1 MSLFIGNDTSST
13 KILHMAKNTHTDTE
27 LKSGELSDTVF
38 HSNLNYVRVVKAQG
52 TILNS
57 VLTVTQAVKDLMGT
71 KGWIVVNSSGLCIPA
86 IWGKSLN
93 PDKATYTPF
102 YGKWNGLSMRLGR
115 NATGPGPGPNN
126 YQYDWIDLDSS
137 NNGTCKIYIFSI
149 DILSSAFSKIP
160 TTNNEFLLGNGTI
173 NVRGFNIL
181 DSAYISAAAVNNVD
195 DIVTIFGK
203 LFQFTNTNI
212 TDNTVA
218 LISNPLYSAILR
230 GGIPIMHSTK
240 NTPMRYRG
248 TKSVYLPGNP
258 GRYAKWHVVTAV
270 INFDEPLPDNA
281 FILCSLNALNNSP
294 SDNNSFLF
302 HNNCGETMFG
312 RLAFNIL
319 THWKISAQV
328 TANQFILRSYF
339 MVAGNY
345 SILGN
350 TYTIHIFY

>member
-1 MSLFIGNDTSST
+1 MSLFIGNDLAAT

-27 LKSGELSDTVF
+27 LKSGELSDTIF
-38 HSNLNYVRVVKAQG
+38 HSNLNYVRVIRAEG

-71 KGWIVVNSSGLCIPA
+71 KGWIVVNSSGVCIPA
-86 IWGKSLN
+86 IWGRSLN
-93 PDKATYTPF
+93 PDAATYSPF
-102 YGKWNGLSMRLGR
+102 YGKWSDLSLRLGR
-115 NATGPGPGPNN
+115 NATVPGPGNN
-126 YQYDWIDLDSS
+126 YWIDLDSS

-149 DILSSAFSKIP
+149 DILSFTFSKLP

-173 NVRGFNIL
+173 NVRGFNVL
-181 DSAYISAAAVNNVD
+181 DSAYISAAEVNNVD
-195 DIVTIFGK
+195 DKVTIFGK

-212 TDNTVA
+212 TDNAVA

-230 GGIPIMHSTK
+230 GGVPIIHSTK

-258 GRYAKWHVVTAV
+258 GKYADWKVVSAT

-281 FILCSLNALNNSP
+281 FIICSLNALNNYP

-302 HNNCGETMFG
+302 HNNCGEVVFG
-312 RLAFNIL
+312 RLAFNTL
-319 THWKISAQV
+319 THWKVSVQV
-328 TANQFILRSYF
+328 TNLQFILRSYF
-339 MVAGNY
+339 MVAGSY